1 MDILLLEGY
10 ACPLLLILICFK
22 LLVWLLVW
30 YFLSLIT
37 VLCLF
42 NNAFQKRNGYSQG
55 KRRMNCRTSNAQQD
69 EVIRRTVYVSDI
81 DQQVKSWN
89 FLQSYCFYALVCFY
103 CALMFTIVSLFFLYV
118 RLLKSSLQRSFS
130 LVDRYSVFYF
140 ALIFPL

>member
-1 MDILLLEGY
+1 
-10 ACPLLLILICFK
+10 
-22 LLVWLLVW
+22 
-30 YFLSLIT
+30 
-37 VLCLF
+37 
-42 NNAFQKRNGYSQG
+42 
-55 KRRMNCRTSNAQQD
+55 MNCRTSNAQQD